1 MKSGRQ
7 DTRSV
12 LVLATTAASAAMA
25 AQSTVTIAVVPRGWW
40 PRRQRRGVLAAGG
53 WRLHMVPTKSSLL
66 HRLRGPVPGSGCR
79 GACGRS
85 GFGSMY
91 YRVQARAVG
100 SRAECRCVG
109 GALVVGPAAPECG
122 GVLSPEPEQRSEVAT
137 PDEVRA
143 GASKGPLVLPALAAI
158 ERVA

>member
-1 MKSGRQ
+1 M
-7 DTRSV
+7 
-12 LVLATTAASAAMA
+12 LATTAASAATA
-25 AQSTVTIAVVPRGWW
+25 AQSTVTTAVVPQGRW
-40 PRRQRRGVLAAGG
+40 PWRRRRGVLAAGR

-66 HRLRGPVPGSGCR
+66 HRLCGPVPGSGCR

-109 GALVVGPAAPECG
+109 GALVVGPA
-122 GVLSPEPEQRSEVAT
+122 
-137 PDEVRA
+137 
-143 GASKGPLVLPALAAI
+143 
-158 ERVA
+158 